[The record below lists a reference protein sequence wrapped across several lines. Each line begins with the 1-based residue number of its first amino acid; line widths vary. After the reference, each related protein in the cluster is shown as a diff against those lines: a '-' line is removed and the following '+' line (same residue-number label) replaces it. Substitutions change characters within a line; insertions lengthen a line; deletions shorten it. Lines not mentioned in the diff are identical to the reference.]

1 VLTGAVADPKAW
13 RHAIGRRFRIG
24 PETGPHRFVHQR
36 EAAADCVT
44 IPTTA
49 CELQTSKKLR
59 EEFNVSQNTD
69 RAKERLQRARS
80 CLRCRSPILDMLCMI
95 FAQAQTGSPGPMPG
109 GGIGSFFVPLIFI
122 FIIMYFVMIRPQ
134 KKRQEQQQK
143 LVSSL
148 KTGDRVVTNA
158 GIHGLISNVK
168 ETTVLVKVADNVKIE
183 IDKSAIT
190 NVLKEA

>member
-1 VLTGAVADPKAW
+1 
-13 RHAIGRRFRIG
+13 
-24 PETGPHRFVHQR
+24 
-36 EAAADCVT
+36 
-44 IPTTA
+44 
-49 CELQTSKKLR
+49 
-59 EEFNVSQNTD
+59 
-69 RAKERLQRARS
+69 
-80 CLRCRSPILDMLCMI
+80 
-95 FAQAQTGSPGPMPG
+95 MPG

-143 LVSSL
+143 LVGNL

-183 IDKSAIT
+183 MDKSAIT

>member
-1 VLTGAVADPKAW
+1 
-13 RHAIGRRFRIG
+13 
-24 PETGPHRFVHQR
+24 
-36 EAAADCVT
+36 
-44 IPTTA
+44 
-49 CELQTSKKLR
+49 
-59 EEFNVSQNTD
+59 
-69 RAKERLQRARS
+69 
-80 CLRCRSPILDMLCMI
+80 
-95 FAQAQTGSPGPMPG
+95 MPG
-109 GGIGSFFVPLIFI
+109 GGIGSFFMPLIFI

-143 LVSSL
+143 LIGNL

-183 IDKSAIT
+183 MDKSAIT